1 MEKRKVVIIGSGPS
15 GYTAGIYAGRA
26 DLEPLLYAGR
36 EPGGQLMLTSEVE
49 NWPGEPTGIMGPELM
64 EHLKQQAERF
74 NTTVKYDVVKEV
86 EGTESPFIVRTE
98 GGDEVEAEALIIST
112 GAVAKWLGI
121 PGEDKFQGKGVS
133 ACATC
138 DGFFFRDKKV
148 VVVGAG
154 DSAME
159 EATFLTKFASEVIV
173 LVRGSEDGMKAS
185 KIMKDRALSNPK
197 IKFMFHT
204 EAKEL
209 LGNEKLAQVKIVNNE
224 TNEEQIIE
232 AEGFFAAIG
241 HKPNTELFT
250 DMLELDQVGYIIRQ
264 PNSSKTSVEGIFACG
279 DVIDPYYRQAIT
291 ASGTGCMAAIDAEKW
306 LASRE

>member
-1 MEKRKVVIIGSGPS
+1 MEKRKVVIIGSGPA

-26 DLEPLLYAGR
+26 DLQPLLYAGR

-74 NTTVKYDVVKEV
+74 DTTVKYDVVTEV
-86 EGTESPFIVRTE
+86 RGTEAPFTVKTE
-98 GGDEVEAEALIIST
+98 GGDEVEAEAVIVST

-121 PGEDKFQGKGVS
+121 PGEEKFQGKGVS

-148 VVVGAG
+148 IVVGAG

-159 EATFLTKFASEVIV
+159 EATFITKFASEVIV
-173 LVRGSEDGMKAS
+173 LVRKGEEDMKAS
-185 KIMKDRALSNPK
+185 KIMKQRAMDNPK

-209 LGNEKLAQVKIVNNE
+209 LGSERLEQVKLIHNDSG
-224 TNEEQIIE
+224 EEEVID
-232 AEGFFAAIG
+232 ADGFFVAIG
-241 HKPNTELFT
+241 HKPNTELFK
-250 DMLELDQVGYIIRQ
+250 DMLELDEVGYIVRQ

-279 DVIDPYYRQAIT
+279 DVMDPYYRQAIT
-291 ASGTGCMAAIDAEKW
+291 AAGSGCMAAIDAERW
-306 LASRE
+306 LASKE

>member
-1 MEKRKVVIIGSGPS
+1 MEKRKVVIIGSGPA

-49 NWPGEPTGIMGPELM
+49 NWPGEPTGIMGPDLM

-74 NTTVKYDVVKEV
+74 NTTVKYDVVTEV
-86 EGTESPFIVRTE
+86 EGTEAPFIVRTE

-138 DGFFFRDKKV
+138 DGFFFRDKRV

-173 LVRGSEDGMKAS
+173 LVRGDEENMKAS
-185 KIMKDRALSNPK
+185 KIMKQRALDNPK
-197 IKFMFHT
+197 VKFMFHT

-209 LGNEKLAQVKIVNNE
+209 LGEEKLKQVRLVHND
-224 TNEEQIIE
+224 TGEEEIID
-232 AEGFFAAIG
+232 ADGFFVAIG

-250 DMLELDQVGYIIRQ
+250 DLLELDQVGYIVRQ

-306 LASRE
+306 LAHKE